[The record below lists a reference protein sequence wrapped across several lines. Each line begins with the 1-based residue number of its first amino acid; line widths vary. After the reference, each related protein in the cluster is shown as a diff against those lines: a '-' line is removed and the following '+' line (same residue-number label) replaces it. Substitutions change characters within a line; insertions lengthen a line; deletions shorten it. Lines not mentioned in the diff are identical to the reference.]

1 LATANIV
8 RLTDTQGVEIAP
20 QTLTSIVVQQDGQ
33 TLENL
38 ILSKINVAAYVP
50 TDDYNPATKGYVDNT
65 PKTKIIM
72 SGEKPQ
78 SMNVG
83 DIWYELYVPPY
94 TFSEVDSLGYTF
106 EDVDNLGLTWKDANS
121 GNW

>member
-1 LATANIV
+1 MATANIV

-20 QTLTSIVVQQDGQ
+20 QTLTSIVVKQDGQ

-72 SGEKPQ
+72 SGKKPQ

-106 EDVDNLGLTWKDANS
+106 SDVDNLGLTWKDANS

>member
-1 LATANIV
+1 MATANMV

-20 QTLTSIVVQQDGQ
+20 QTLTSIVVRQDGQ

-38 ILSKINVAAYVP
+38 ILSKINVAAYAP
-50 TDDYNPATKGYVDNT
+50 TGDYNPATKEYVDNT

-72 SGEKPQ
+72 SGKKPQ
-78 SMNVG
+78 SMNIG

-94 TFSEVDSLGYTF
+94 TFSKVDSLGYTF
-106 EDVDNLGLTWKDANS
+106 DDVNNLGITWKEANS